1 MMGELWKNQMDD
13 LLKYLIIITLAYYLV
28 KGLLYLLMW
37 QMTFKVQ
44 EKALAA
50 KKKEKERRQA
60 ENEIWTSKTDDDS
73 D

>member
-1 MMGELWKNQMDD
+1 MDD

>member
-50 KKKEKERRQA
+50 KKKEKKRRQA
-60 ENEIWTSKTDDDS
+60 EKEIWTSKDDES
-73 D
+73 E